1 MCRSLRILLIAL
13 ACLAAGF
20 AAGSSLAQTG
30 LPPDSTGFAV
40 LPADSAQGRVLLSGE
55 RFGLA
60 GSASGALMLEARYPA
75 PRNLNLFLR
84 PPSTPPSRLDL
95 VFHGVG
101 VGANTAGFLGAMGN
115 AIGLW
120 DEHTAWA
127 MIAAGASL
135 GAIWKGAS
143 PGPTP

>member
-1 MCRSLRILLIAL
+1 MAL
-13 ACLAAGF
+13 AGAVAGL

-30 LPPDSTGFAV
+30 LPADSTGFVA
-40 LPADSAQGRVLLSGE
+40 LPADSARGRVFLSGE

-60 GSASGALMLEARYPA
+60 GSAGGALMLEARYPA
-75 PRNLNLFLR
+75 PRNLNLLLR
-84 PPSTPPSRLDL
+84 PASTPPSRLDL
-95 VFHGVG
+95 VFHGIG

-127 MIAAGASL
+127 LIAAGASL